1 MMRTEEDARAL
12 LEEAL
17 SHARDADIAASAAA
31 ADSPEYRRLAVEHL
45 VWVNIAQTLRW
56 VLNELETFAPVQIDQ
71 L

>member
-17 SHARDADIAASAAA
+17 SQARDANIAASAA

-56 VLNELETFAPVQIDQ
+56 VLNELETFAPVQIDRS
-71 L
+71 